1 MFRVAADGVIIDVHA
16 QPNASK
22 NQIVGEHGGRLKIKL
37 QSPPVEGKANDC
49 LVEFLSDI
57 LGLSKS
63 KIKVIKGETSRE
75 KSVLLIGETQI
86 SSISDRLLRK
96 D

>member
-1 MFRVAADGVIIDVHA
+1 MFRISADGIIIDVHA

-37 QSPPVEGKANDC
+37 QSPPIEGKANDC
-49 LVEFLSDI
+49 LIELLSDI
-57 LGLSKS
+57 LGLAKS

-86 SSISDRLLRK
+86 SSINDKLLK
-96 D
+96 KI